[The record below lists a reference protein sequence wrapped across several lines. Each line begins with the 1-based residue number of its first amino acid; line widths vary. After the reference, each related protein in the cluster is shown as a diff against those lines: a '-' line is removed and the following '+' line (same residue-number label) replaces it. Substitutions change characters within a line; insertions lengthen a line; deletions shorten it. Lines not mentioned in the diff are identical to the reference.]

1 MRATLI
7 LNGLNIFTD
16 HDKMDSSSEYLLD
29 VLTNKQHIENTNMN
43 TLQENIINLQKQVL
57 EKDEIISSLL
67 RESNMPHR
75 NIKILKNK
83 SEIAKQGP
91 ESTKCDHQYSSY
103 ISRTT
108 SSTSFY
114 FNKSARKP

>member
-1 MRATLI
+1 
-7 LNGLNIFTD
+7 
-16 HDKMDSSSEYLLD
+16 MDSSSEYLPD

-43 TLQENIINLQKQVL
+43 TLQENIINLQKTGTG
-57 EKDEIISSLL
+57 ERRNYKFPT

-83 SEIAKQGP
+83 SEVAKQGP

-114 FNKSARKP
+114 FDKSARKP